1 MKQHTM
7 EVHHEVYDEDPDWR
21 ELMVDDEKN
30 KYFHAQQVSFFLTN
44 SDDKSK
50 FSNKDFWLKKWQ
62 KWEK

>member
-30 KYFHAQQVSFFLTN
+30 KYFHAQQVRFLLT
-44 SDDKSK
+44 
-50 FSNKDFWLKKWQ
+50 LGRQGCCQ
-62 KWEK
+62 KTRPGPEKLEITEI

>member
-30 KYFHAQQVSFFLTN
+30 KYFHAQQVSFLLTLGRQGCCHLVT
-44 SDDKSK
+44 
-50 FSNKDFWLKKWQ
+50 WLITASL
-62 KWEK
+62 